1 MPALEP
7 VLRDV
12 WGGGVD
18 VGGLEEEE
26 EEVGFAVVVDGAMEF
41 EGVAA
46 ATAVVKMMG

>member
-18 VGGLEEEE
+18 VGGLEEE